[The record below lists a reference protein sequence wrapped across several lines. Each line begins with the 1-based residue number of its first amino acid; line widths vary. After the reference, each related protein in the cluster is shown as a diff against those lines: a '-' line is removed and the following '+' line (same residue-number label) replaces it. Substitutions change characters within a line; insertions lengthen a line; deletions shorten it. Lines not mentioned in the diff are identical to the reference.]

1 MHRVYIFYLYS
12 VDLFNQNTIQ
22 NILPFDGEAIYK
34 GVIFSRKE
42 SEAHYKNLFEEI
54 PWENDQAIVFG
65 KHYITKRK
73 VAWFGDK
80 PYSYKYSGITK
91 QAHIW
96 TPELLQ
102 LKQKIEE
109 ISTTSYNSCLLN
121 LYHTGDEGMAWHSD
135 AEKTLLDNGT
145 IASVT
150 LGAERKFSFKHKESK
165 QRIDVLLENGS
176 LLLMKGTTQ
185 KKWLHR
191 LPPTKKVFSPRIN
204 LTFRT
209 VIL

>member
-1 MHRVYIFYLYS
+1 M
-12 VDLFNQNTIQ
+12 DLFNQNSHL
-22 NILPFDGEAIYK
+22 NILPFDGEVLYLGK
-34 GVIFSRKE
+34 VFNRKE
-42 SEAHYKNLFEEI
+42 AAQYYQTLLEKI
-54 PWENDQAIVFG
+54 PWKNDEAIIFG
-65 KHYITKRK
+65 KHHITKRK
-73 VAWFGDK
+73 VAWFGDNT
-80 PYSYKYSGITK
+80 YSYKYSGITK

-102 LKQKIEE
+102 LKQKVEE
-109 ISTTSYNSCLLN
+109 HSATTYNSCLLN
-121 LYHTGDEGMAWHSD
+121 LYHDGEEGMGWHSD

-150 LGAERKFSFKHKESK
+150 LGAERKFSFKHRESK
-165 QRIDVLLENGS
+165 QRIDILLENGS

-185 KKWLHR
+185 KNWLHR

-209 VIL
+209 IIL

>member
-1 MHRVYIFYLYS
+1 
-12 VDLFNQNTIQ
+12 VDLFNHNSHL
-22 NILPFDGEAIYK
+22 NILPSDGEVLYLGK
-34 GVIFSRKE
+34 VFNRKE
-42 SEAHYKNLFEEI
+42 VAQYYQTLLEKI
-54 PWENDQAIVFG
+54 PWKNDEAIIFG

-80 PYSYKYSGITK
+80 TYSYKYSGVTK

-102 LKQKIEE
+102 LKQKVEE
-109 ISTTSYNSCLLN
+109 HSATTYNSCLLN
-121 LYHTGDEGMAWHSD
+121 LYHDGGEGMGWHSD

-185 KKWLHR
+185 KNWLHR

-209 VIL
+209 IIL

>member
-1 MHRVYIFYLYS
+1 M
-12 VDLFNQNTIQ
+12 DLFNQNSHT
-22 NILPFDGEAIYK
+22 NILPFDGEVLYLGK
-34 GVIFSRKE
+34 VFNRKKVAQYYQTFLE
-42 SEAHYKNLFEEI
+42 KI
-54 PWENDQAIVFG
+54 PWKNDEAIIFG
-65 KHYITKRK
+65 KHHITKRK
-73 VAWFGDK
+73 VAWFGDNT
-80 PYSYKYSGITK
+80 YSYKYSGITK

-102 LKQKIEE
+102 LKQKVEE
-109 ISTTSYNSCLLN
+109 HSATTYNSCLLN
-121 LYHTGDEGMAWHSD
+121 LYHDGEEGMGWHSD

-185 KKWLHR
+185 KNWLHR

-209 VIL
+209 IIL

>member
-1 MHRVYIFYLYS
+1 M
-12 VDLFNQNTIQ
+12 DLFNQNSHT
-22 NILPFDGEAIYK
+22 NILPFDGEVLYLGK
-34 GVIFSRKE
+34 VFNRKE
-42 SEAHYKNLFEEI
+42 VAQYYQTFLEKI
-54 PWENDQAIVFG
+54 PWKNDEAIIFG
-65 KHYITKRK
+65 KHHIIKRK
-73 VAWFGDK
+73 VAWFGDNT
-80 PYSYKYSGITK
+80 YSYKYSGITK

-102 LKQKIEE
+102 LKQKVEE
-109 ISTTSYNSCLLN
+109 LSATTYNSCLLN
-121 LYHTGDEGMAWHSD
+121 LYHDGEEGMGWHSD

-176 LLLMKGTTQ
+176 LLLMKGITQ
-185 KKWLHR
+185 KNWLHR

-209 VIL
+209 IIL

>member
-1 MHRVYIFYLYS
+1 M
-12 VDLFNQNTIQ
+12 DLFNQNIVQ
-22 NILPFDGEAIYK
+22 NILPFDGEAIYH
-34 GVIFSRKE
+34 GLVIDKKQCDFYFQK
-42 SEAHYKNLFEEI
+42 LFNEI

-80 PYSYKYSGITK
+80 EYNYKYSGVTK

-102 LKQKIEE
+102 LKQKIEK
-109 ISTTSYNSCLLN
+109 ISETTYNSCLLN
-121 LYHTGDEGMAWHSD
+121 LYHTGEEGMAWHSD
-135 AEKTLLDNGT
+135 GEKTLLDNGT
-145 IASVT
+145 IASLT
-150 LGAERKFSFKHKESK
+150 LGAERKFSFKHKETK
-165 QRIDVLLENGS
+165 QRIDVILENGS

-185 KKWLHR
+185 KNWLHR

-209 VIL
+209 IIL

>member
-1 MHRVYIFYLYS
+1 M
-12 VDLFNQNTIQ
+12 DLFNQNSHT
-22 NILPFDGEAIYK
+22 NILPFDGEVLYLGK
-34 GVIFSRKE
+34 VFNRKKVAQYYQTFLE
-42 SEAHYKNLFEEI
+42 KI
-54 PWENDQAIVFG
+54 PWKNDEAIIFG
-65 KHYITKRK
+65 KHHITKRK
-73 VAWFGDK
+73 VAWFGDNT
-80 PYSYKYSGITK
+80 YSYKYSGVTK

-102 LKQKIEE
+102 LKQKVEE
-109 ISTTSYNSCLLN
+109 HSATTYNSCLLN
-121 LYHTGDEGMAWHSD
+121 LYHDGGEGMGWHSD

-185 KKWLHR
+185 KNWLHR

-209 VIL
+209 IIL

>member
-1 MHRVYIFYLYS
+1 M
-12 VDLFNQNTIQ
+12 DLFSQNTHSNMLPYEGEVIYLGSVFNRKEITSYYQ
-22 NILPFDGEAIYK
+22 NLLQQIPWQNDEAI
-34 GVIFSRKE
+34 I
-42 SEAHYKNLFEEI
+42 
-54 PWENDQAIVFG
+54 FG
-65 KHYITKRK
+65 KHHITKRK

-185 KKWLHR
+185 KNWLHR

-209 VIL
+209 VII

>member
-1 MHRVYIFYLYS
+1 M
-12 VDLFNQNTIQ
+12 DLFNQNSHT
-22 NILPFDGEAIYK
+22 NILPFDGEVLYLGK
-34 GVIFSRKE
+34 VFNRKE
-42 SEAHYKNLFEEI
+42 VAQYYQTFLEKI
-54 PWENDQAIVFG
+54 PWKNDEAIIFG
-65 KHYITKRK
+65 KHHIIKRK
-73 VAWFGDK
+73 VAWFGDNT
-80 PYSYKYSGITK
+80 YSYKYSGITK

-102 LKQKIEE
+102 LKQKVEE
-109 ISTTSYNSCLLN
+109 LSATTYNSCLLN
-121 LYHTGDEGMAWHSD
+121 LYHDGEEGMGWHSD

-185 KKWLHR
+185 KNWLHR

-209 VIL
+209 IIL

>member
-1 MHRVYIFYLYS
+1 M
-12 VDLFNQNTIQ
+12 DLFNHNSHL
-22 NILPFDGEAIYK
+22 NILPSDGEVLYLGK
-34 GVIFSRKE
+34 VFNRKE
-42 SEAHYKNLFEEI
+42 VAQYYQTLLEKI
-54 PWENDQAIVFG
+54 PWKNDEAIIFG

-80 PYSYKYSGITK
+80 TYSYKYSGVTK

-102 LKQKIEE
+102 LKQKVEE
-109 ISTTSYNSCLLN
+109 HSATTYNSCLLN
-121 LYHTGDEGMAWHSD
+121 LYHDGGEGMGWHSD

-185 KKWLHR
+185 KNWLHR

>member
-1 MHRVYIFYLYS
+1 M
-12 VDLFNQNTIQ
+12 DLFNQNSHT
-22 NILPFDGEAIYK
+22 NILPFDGEVLYLGK
-34 GVIFSRKE
+34 VFNRKE
-42 SEAHYKNLFEEI
+42 VAQYYQTFLEKI
-54 PWENDQAIVFG
+54 PWKNDEAIIFG
-65 KHYITKRK
+65 KHHIIKRK
-73 VAWFGDK
+73 VAWFGDNT
-80 PYSYKYSGITK
+80 YSYKYSGITK

-102 LKQKIEE
+102 LKQKVEE
-109 ISTTSYNSCLLN
+109 LSATTYNSCLLN
-121 LYHTGDEGMAWHSD
+121 LYHDGEEGMGWHSD

-176 LLLMKGTTQ
+176 LLLMKGITQ
-185 KKWLHR
+185 KNWLHR

>member
-1 MHRVYIFYLYS
+1 M
-12 VDLFNQNTIQ
+12 DLFNQNSHT
-22 NILPFDGEAIYK
+22 NILPFDGEVLYLGK
-34 GVIFSRKE
+34 VFNRKE
-42 SEAHYKNLFEEI
+42 VAQYYQTFLEKI
-54 PWENDQAIVFG
+54 PWKNDEAIIFG
-65 KHYITKRK
+65 KHHITKRK
-73 VAWFGDK
+73 VAWFGDNT
-80 PYSYKYSGITK
+80 YSYKYSGITK

-102 LKQKIEE
+102 LKQKVEE
-109 ISTTSYNSCLLN
+109 LSATTYNSCLLN
-121 LYHTGDEGMAWHSD
+121 LYHDGEEGMGWHSD

-185 KKWLHR
+185 KNWLHR
-191 LPPTKKVFSPRIN
+191 LPPTKKVFLPRIN

>member
-1 MHRVYIFYLYS
+1 M
-12 VDLFNQNTIQ
+12 DLFNQNSHL
-22 NILPFDGEAIYK
+22 NILPFDGEVLYLGK
-34 GVIFSRKE
+34 VFNRKE
-42 SEAHYKNLFEEI
+42 AAQYYQTLLEKI
-54 PWENDQAIVFG
+54 PWKNDEAIIFG
-65 KHYITKRK
+65 KHHITKRK
-73 VAWFGDK
+73 VAWFGDNT
-80 PYSYKYSGITK
+80 YSYKYSGITK

-102 LKQKIEE
+102 LKQKVEE
-109 ISTTSYNSCLLN
+109 LSATTYNSCLLN
-121 LYHTGDEGMAWHSD
+121 LYHDGEEGMGWHSD

-150 LGAERKFSFKHKESK
+150 LGAERKFSFKHRESK

-185 KKWLHR
+185 KNWLHR

-209 VIL
+209 IIL

>member
-1 MHRVYIFYLYS
+1 
-12 VDLFNQNTIQ
+12 VDLFNQNSHT
-22 NILPFDGEAIYK
+22 NILPFDGEVLYLGK
-34 GVIFSRKE
+34 VFNRKE
-42 SEAHYKNLFEEI
+42 VAQYYQTFLEKI
-54 PWENDQAIVFG
+54 PWKNDEAIIFG
-65 KHYITKRK
+65 KHHIIKRK
-73 VAWFGDK
+73 VAWFGDNT
-80 PYSYKYSGITK
+80 YSYKYSGITK

-102 LKQKIEE
+102 LKQKVEE
-109 ISTTSYNSCLLN
+109 LSATTYNSCLLN
-121 LYHTGDEGMAWHSD
+121 LYHDGEEGMGWHSD

-176 LLLMKGTTQ
+176 LLLMKGITQ
-185 KKWLHR
+185 KNWLHR

-209 VIL
+209 IIL